1 MLSPRI
7 VLHPSRLEGN
17 MKIPLALAVLLLPP
31 LAGCGAGAADSLLQ
45 AVADRTHDPC
55 TLVSA
60 AEAEPYVGALALPPY
75 RASDGASDAG
85 GDQCVYRGR
94 DGRQVTVNPS
104 WSGGGMMGQVL
115 QAPGKVM
122 GALSKGAPGLD
133 SLTNR
138 VMKHEA
144 GPWDQATWIP
154 GGSLFATK
162 GKTEVQ
168 VDVSG
173 ASGREADALALAQI
187 AVPRLAHP
195 LDYDGS
201 KAVAAVP
208 KPRAHPAHACDLV
221 PRPVVEAAIGPL
233 DGPPASD
240 APESSCTWRV
250 RSPSGERTYAAEFVW
265 QGGMKNYGM
274 LVHGMS
280 TVTGMMGLDSA
291 QAALGSVKPPPEAQA
306 VIGGLMKMVT
316 SASDSGG
323 PGSAPGAAAKV
334 GFATDTALEGPWD
347 HAALLHGTQLLA
359 VRNDAFVGMSL
370 VSADLDK
377 AKALLRAIC
386 ERL

>member
-1 MLSPRI
+1 
-7 VLHPSRLEGN
+7 
-17 MKIPLALAVLLLPP
+17 MKLPLALAVLLLPP
-31 LAGCGAGAADSLLQ
+31 LAGCGGDPADSLLK

-55 TLVSA
+55 ALVSA
-60 AEAEPYVGALALPPY
+60 AEAEPYVGALAVPPY
-75 RASDGASDAG
+75 RASDGAPDVA

-94 DGRQVTVNPS
+94 DGRQVSLNPS
-104 WSGGGMMGQVL
+104 WSGGGIVGRTL
-115 QAPGKVM
+115 QAPGKIAGVL
-122 GALSKGAPGLD
+122 AKGAPGLD
-133 SLTNR
+133 SLTNM

-154 GGSLFATK
+154 SGSVFATK
-162 GKTEVQ
+162 GETEVQ

-173 ASGREADALALAQI
+173 ASGREGDALALARI
-187 AVPRLAHP
+187 AMPRFAHP
-195 LDYDGS
+195 LDYDGA

-221 PRPVVEAAIGPL
+221 PRPVVEAAIGSL

-250 RSPSGERTYAAEFVW
+250 HTPEGERTYAAEFVW
-265 QGGMKNYGM
+265 QGGAKNYGM

-306 VIGGLMKMVT
+306 VIGGLMQMVT
-316 SASDSGG
+316 SGSAGGG
-323 PGSAPGAAAKV
+323 PGSAPGAATKV